1 MKQVFLR
8 FPQRAMMLLFGL
20 LLSVGAFAQITVN
33 GLVKD
38 ATGETVI
45 GATVRVVGEQ
55 GGTVTDFDGK
65 FVLKC
70 AEGADLQI
78 SSVGYQT
85 VTVKAKENLIV
96 VLQDDAAL
104 LNEVVVIGY
113 GVAKKNDLTG
123 SVTAMKPDTKNK
135 GLVVNAQDM
144 IQGKIAGVN
153 VTNGGGTP
161 GGGATIRIR
170 GGSSLT
176 ASNDPLIVI
185 DGVAMDNNGVKGLAN
200 PLSMVNPQ
208 DIETFTV
215 LKDAS
220 ATAIYGSRGSNGVII
235 ITTKKGRKG
244 MAPSV
249 SYSGSATISMKQKTY
264 DVMNGDEYRAYVTNM
279 FGEGSEQAM
288 LLGTANTDWQDEIY
302 RTAISHDHNITVSGS
317 VGENLPYRVS
327 LGYTNQQGIIDTSD
341 FKRATA
347 ALNLNPSFFDDH
359 LTLNLNAKGMWAK
372 SQYADG
378 AAISAALYYDPTQPV
393 RSDDAKYNNLGGY
406 FQWLSSGAAMN
417 DSQWPYI
424 YNSQAT
430 KNPVSILDLKDDRA
444 ISRSFIGNAEIDYK
458 IHGFEDLRLHATLG
472 ADVSKGTQWTDVSP
486 ASPLAQYY
494 GSHGFD
500 TILKRNLSFNA
511 YAQYYKDFNDQLKNH
526 LDVMAGY
533 EWQHF
538 WRSQNND
545 YVGYYPET
553 NNDKSLAGTAR
564 PHTPYKFKTESYLVS
579 FFGRLNYSLLD
590 RYLFTATVRHDGTSR
605 FKDHWST
612 FPSFA
617 FAWKAKEET
626 FLKDVNW
633 LSDLK
638 LRLGYGMT
646 GQQDGG
652 GVGDYSYF
660 PIYKI
665 TTGTNGFY
673 PLMGNGTFY
682 TPVEYNEN
690 LKWETTTTYNAGL
703 DFGFMKNRLTGSVD
717 WYYRET
723 TDLLNMSKVPA
734 GSNFRN
740 EVISNIGSLK
750 NYGIEASL
758 DWKAISTK
766 DWYWTIGYNFT
777 WNKNEITDLTGGSD
791 PNFIIPTGGISSG
804 TGNQVQAHAVGH
816 PASSFY
822 VYQQVYGQDG
832 KPIEGLVVDRN
843 GDGTISEADKYF
855 YKSPMAP
862 VTMGLTSRLEYKNW
876 DLGFSLRA
884 SFDNYVFND
893 FEAGASNC
901 SPSAIFQ
908 TIGGGNFLA
917 NRPLL
922 VLDKNWQSWD
932 WVLSD
937 HFVHNA
943 SFLKCDN
950 ITLGYSFQDLF
961 KSTGYKG
968 LAGRVYATASNVFT
982 ITNYDGIDPEVYG
995 GIDNSVYPR
1004 PFSLIIGLNLNF

>member
-406 FQWLSSGAAMN
+406 FQWLSSGTAMN

-430 KNPVSILDLKDDRA
+430 KNPVSILDLKETALSAAHSSEMLKSTIR
-444 ISRSFIGNAEIDYK
+444 F
-458 IHGFEDLRLHATLG
+458 T
-472 ADVSKGTQWTDVSP
+472 VSKTSDSM
-486 ASPLAQYY
+486 L
-494 GSHGFD
+494 
-500 TILKRNLSFNA
+500 LSA
-511 YAQYYKDFNDQLKNH
+511 L
-526 LDVMAGY
+526 
-533 EWQHF
+533 
-538 WRSQNND
+538 
-545 YVGYYPET
+545 T
-553 NNDKSLAGTAR
+553 C
-564 PHTPYKFKTESYLVS
+564 
-579 FFGRLNYSLLD
+579 
-590 RYLFTATVRHDGTSR
+590 
-605 FKDHWST
+605 
-612 FPSFA
+612 
-617 FAWKAKEET
+617 
-626 FLKDVNW
+626 
-633 LSDLK
+633 
-638 LRLGYGMT
+638 LR
-646 GQQDGG
+646 
-652 GVGDYSYF
+652 
-660 PIYKI
+660 
-665 TTGTNGFY
+665 
-673 PLMGNGTFY
+673 
-682 TPVEYNEN
+682 
-690 LKWETTTTYNAGL
+690 
-703 DFGFMKNRLTGSVD
+703 
-717 WYYRET
+717 
-723 TDLLNMSKVPA
+723 
-734 GSNFRN
+734 
-740 EVISNIGSLK
+740 
-750 NYGIEASL
+750 
-758 DWKAISTK
+758 
-766 DWYWTIGYNFT
+766 
-777 WNKNEITDLTGGSD
+777 
-791 PNFIIPTGGISSG
+791 
-804 TGNQVQAHAVGH
+804 AH
-816 PASSFY
+816 S
-822 VYQQVYGQDG
+822 
-832 KPIEGLVVDRN
+832 
-843 GDGTISEADKYF
+843 
-855 YKSPMAP
+855 
-862 VTMGLTSRLEYKNW
+862 GLTCLQHRLSHSTTAHT
-876 DLGFSLRA
+876 DSTQSL
-884 SFDNYVFND
+884 SVTFH
-893 FEAGASNC
+893 S
-901 SPSAIFQ
+901 
-908 TIGGGNFLA
+908 
-917 NRPLL
+917 
-922 VLDKNWQSWD
+922 
-932 WVLSD
+932 
-937 HFVHNA
+937 
-943 SFLKCDN
+943 
-950 ITLGYSFQDLF
+950 TLTH
-961 KSTGYKG
+961 STT
-968 LAGRVYATASNVFT
+968 RTST
-982 ITNYDGIDPEVYG
+982 T
-995 GIDNSVYPR
+995 S
-1004 PFSLIIGLNLNF
+1004 

>member
-8 FPQRAMMLLFGL
+8 IPQRAMMLLFGL
-20 LLSVGAFAQITVN
+20 MLSVGTFAQITVN

-70 AEGADLQI
+70 AEGAELQI

-85 VTVKAKENLIV
+85 ATVKAKENLIV

-123 SVTAMKPDTKNK
+123 SVTAMKPDAKNK

-264 DVMNGDEYRAYVTNM
+264 DVMDGNEYRAYVTNM
-279 FGEGSEQAM
+279 FGEGSEQAQ

-302 RTAISHDHNITVSGS
+302 RTAISHDHNVTVSGS

-327 LGYTNQQGIIDTSD
+327 LGYTNQQGIIETSD

-347 ALNLNPSFFDDH
+347 AINLNPSFFDDH

-393 RSDDAKYNNLGGY
+393 RSDDAKYSNLGGY

-417 DSQWPYI
+417 DSQWPWI

-458 IHGFEDLRLHATLG
+458 LHGFEDLRLHATLG

-511 YAQYYKDFNDQLKNH
+511 YAQYYKDFNDELKNH

-545 YVGYYPET
+545 YVGYFPET

-617 FAWKAKEET
+617 
-626 FLKDVNW
+626 
-633 LSDLK
+633 
-638 LRLGYGMT
+638 
-646 GQQDGG
+646 
-652 GVGDYSYF
+652 
-660 PIYKI
+660 
-665 TTGTNGFY
+665 
-673 PLMGNGTFY
+673 
-682 TPVEYNEN
+682 
-690 LKWETTTTYNAGL
+690 
-703 DFGFMKNRLTGSVD
+703 
-717 WYYRET
+717 
-723 TDLLNMSKVPA
+723 
-734 GSNFRN
+734 
-740 EVISNIGSLK
+740 
-750 NYGIEASL
+750 
-758 DWKAISTK
+758 
-766 DWYWTIGYNFT
+766 
-777 WNKNEITDLTGGSD
+777 
-791 PNFIIPTGGISSG
+791 
-804 TGNQVQAHAVGH
+804 
-816 PASSFY
+816 
-822 VYQQVYGQDG
+822 
-832 KPIEGLVVDRN
+832 
-843 GDGTISEADKYF
+843 
-855 YKSPMAP
+855 
-862 VTMGLTSRLEYKNW
+862 
-876 DLGFSLRA
+876 
-884 SFDNYVFND
+884 
-893 FEAGASNC
+893 
-901 SPSAIFQ
+901 
-908 TIGGGNFLA
+908 
-917 NRPLL
+917 
-922 VLDKNWQSWD
+922 
-932 WVLSD
+932 
-937 HFVHNA
+937 
-943 SFLKCDN
+943 
-950 ITLGYSFQDLF
+950 
-961 KSTGYKG
+961 
-968 LAGRVYATASNVFT
+968 
-982 ITNYDGIDPEVYG
+982 
-995 GIDNSVYPR
+995 
-1004 PFSLIIGLNLNF
+1004 